1 MLQEEQPSSFPI
13 TDKRIIESVQNE
25 GLSLYDALAQL
36 ILATY
41 AASILPP
48 IRK

>member
-1 MLQEEQPSSFPI
+1 MPQEEQPSFPV

-25 GLSLYDALAQL
+25 GLSLYDTLARL

-41 AASILPP
+41 VASI
-48 IRK
+48 IRPTRK

>member
-1 MLQEEQPSSFPI
+1 MLQEEQPSFPV

-25 GLSLYDALAQL
+25 GLSLYDALARL

-41 AASILPP
+41 TASIIQPP
-48 IRK
+48 RK